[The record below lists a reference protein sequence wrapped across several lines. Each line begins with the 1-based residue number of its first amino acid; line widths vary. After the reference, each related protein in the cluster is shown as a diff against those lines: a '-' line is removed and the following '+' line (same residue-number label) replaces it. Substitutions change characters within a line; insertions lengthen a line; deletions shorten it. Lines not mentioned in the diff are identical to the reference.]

1 MKIIIVFIAC
11 CSLTLMSLTENVPQ
25 PAVTGKTLQEVI
37 NMRIRGEVD
46 CEGTAG
52 NTKCLKVQK
61 GASIGKEEWE
71 TLPGPIEGFR
81 YEEGYTYDVTVR
93 IDALPDTG
101 DGAAGFRYT
110 LVNVLSKVKS

>member
-1 MKIIIVFIAC
+1 MISFFAC
-11 CSLTLMSLTENVPQ
+11 CSLTLMS
-25 PAVTGKTLQEVI
+25 VTGEALQPSAIVTRLQEVI

-71 TLPGPIEGFR
+71 MLPEPIEGFR
-81 YEEGYTYDVTVR
+81 YEEGYTYDVTVK
-93 IDALPDTG
+93 IDAIPDTG
-101 DGAAGFRYT
+101 DGTTSFRYT